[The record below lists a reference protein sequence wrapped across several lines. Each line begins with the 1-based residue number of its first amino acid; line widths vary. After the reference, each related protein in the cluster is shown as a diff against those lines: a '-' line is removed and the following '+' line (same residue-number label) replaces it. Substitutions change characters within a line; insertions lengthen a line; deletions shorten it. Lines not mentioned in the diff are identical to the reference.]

1 MALPS
6 EGQLYSLLGQTTSS
20 EYKRRQQEE
29 RDFKRSLRRD
39 QMKAMLLQPLIGA
52 AATTGM
58 QAITDVLGDRF
69 LSDKGQNF
77 LNTEQGRTLGTQLRS
92 IDQQKKQ
99 IQSELDFYNTPDAS
113 TKMADIIYKEQ
124 IAKLG
129 KLTDVEQGQVK
140 SLIYEDKDLITNEL
154 NAYRTALKNQL
165 KLLDTA
171 PSPEQIASRL
181 KDTRFYYGK
190 NKLQKLFSTGFN
202 KLLGKDMEEI
212 KQKSRN
218 FLITGSEDP
227 EYKSLIFEFMN
238 DSKAF
243 RALEDASDQIITGDE
258 TFVKNFIEKI
268 KTDSDSRELYEAIQA
283 RKGQDADKALAG
295 HAFFLGL
302 RQKISKSQQQAEKT
316 NTVNPL
322 AETLVYKAY
331 TAPEAKTF
339 IENNDVAGFKNFV
352 LKNYF
357 QGPNKDQTFEDFKKS
372 SIANSLIINQA
383 EEKLGGLLN
392 DINPDIA
399 AKTTGEVKYM
409 DRLVEGAF
417 LDAEKAIYRL
427 GYESPELGN
436 FTTTEVRQGIRRY
449 VAARLTDPAVNEDN
463 EYRPVTLKELTN
475 EENAQLLKDSIA
487 SVRKDSQLS
496 EQNKEF
502 QKRAFDDIKSKIDE
516 ILANVDND
524 PTIDEVQKHTIA
536 SDRLKTYV
544 DNFAAQN
551 FSAEYED
558 IFNNEITRVQGLIDN
573 KFIARPTPGRKSD
586 RDRGPDDFNLDRYLK
601 DRFTVF
607 GKGDRTRR
615 RSPIVERR
623 ERSLLENPNAEIT
636 IPSSVEGKVS
646 YVGKIF
652 EDDPHEILFMKR
664 LVNQESLFGK
674 APGTYDLTGDVG
686 KRGSYGVAQVDEVA
700 FDAVKDKLA
709 NPYSTIHK
717 YIEPFKKATGRDLT
731 TVKYE
736 DLKDDVLSI
745 AFGRMYLM
753 QLTGNPIPADIQGQ
767 SKYWKTYYNTKAG
780 KGTAEEFLNTNKN
793 L

>member
-20 EYKRRQQEE
+20 EYKRRQEEE

-52 AATTGM
+52 AASTGM

-154 NAYRTALKNQL
+154 NSYRTALKNQL

-227 EYKSLIFEFMN
+227 EYKSFIFEFMN

-268 KTDSDSRELYEAIQA
+268 KTDPDSKELYEAIQA
-283 RKGQDADKALAG
+283 RRGQDADKALAG

-302 RQKISKSQQQAEKT
+302 RQNISSSQQQAEAT

-339 IENNDVAGFKNFV
+339 IENNDVSGFKNFV

-383 EEKLGGLLN
+383 EEELGGLLK
-392 DINPDIA
+392 DINSDIA
-399 AKTTGEVKYM
+399 DKTTGEVKYM

-436 FTTTEVRQGIRRY
+436 FTTTEVKQGIRKY
-449 VAARLTDPAVNEDN
+449 VASRLTDPVINEDN

-487 SVRKDSQLS
+487 SVRKDAQLV
-496 EQNKEF
+496 QRNKEISKETYDKLEF
-502 QKRAFDDIKSKIDE
+502 NINQIIENVSDDTTIDDI
-516 ILANVDND
+516 
-524 PTIDEVQKHTIA
+524 QKHKIA
-536 SDRLKTYV
+536 SDRLKTFV
-544 DNFAAQN
+544 DNFGNQK
-551 FSAEYED
+551 FSSEYED
-558 IFNNEITRVQGLIDN
+558 IFNDEVIKVQGLIDSA
-573 KFIARPTPGRKSD
+573 FPDRPKTGRKSN

-607 GKGDRTRR
+607 GKEDRPRR

-623 ERSLLENPNAEIT
+623 ERSLLENPNDEIT
-636 IPSSVEGKVS
+636 IPDSVEDKVTFVS
-646 YVGKIF
+646 NIF
-652 EDDPHEILFMKR
+652 EDEPHETLFMQR

-674 APGTYDLTGDVG
+674 APGTYDLSG
-686 KRGSYGVAQVDEVA
+686 KAGSRGSYGVAQVDEVA
-700 FDAVKDKLA
+700 FDAVKDKLL
-709 NPYSTIHK
+709 NSKSTINK
-717 YIEPFKKATGRDLT
+717 YIEPFKKATGIDLT

-736 DLKDDVLSI
+736 DLKDDTLSI

-753 QLTGNPIPADIQGQ
+753 QLTGTPIPKNIQGQ
-767 SKYWKTYYNTKAG
+767 AKYWKTNYNTLAG
-780 KGTAEEFLNTNKN
+780 KGTEEDFLNTNKN

>member
-1 MALPS
+1 MA
-6 EGQLYSLLGQTTSS
+6 EGIYSLLGRATTSD
-20 EYKRRQQEE
+20 YKRRKDEE
-29 RDFKRSLRRD
+29 RKFRKDLRRD
-39 QMKAMLLQPLIGA
+39 QMKAMLLNPLIGA
-52 AATTGM
+52 AASTGM

-154 NAYRTALKNQL
+154 NSYRTALKNQL
-165 KLLDTA
+165 NLLDTS

-268 KTDSDSRELYEAIQA
+268 KTDPDSRELYEAIQA
-283 RKGQDADKALAG
+283 RKGQDADQALTG

-302 RQKISKSQQQAEKT
+302 QQNISKSQQQAEKT

-339 IENNDVAGFKNFV
+339 IENNDVAGFKIFV

-357 QGPNKDQTFEDFKKS
+357 QGPNKDQTFDDFKKS
-372 SIANSLIINQA
+372 SRASSLIINQA
-383 EEKLGGLLN
+383 EEELGVLLRN
-392 DINPDIA
+392 INPAIA

-417 LDAEKAIYRL
+417 LDAEKAIYIL

-436 FTTTEVRQGIRRY
+436 FTTTEVRQGIRKY
-449 VAARLTDPAVNEDN
+449 VASRLTDPVVNKDN

-487 SVRKDSQLS
+487 SVRKDAQLVQRNEEIS
-496 EQNKEF
+496 KETYDKLEF
-502 QKRAFDDIKSKIDE
+502 NINQIIENVSDDS
-516 ILANVDND
+516 
-524 PTIDEVQKHTIA
+524 TIDATQKHKIA
-536 SDRLKTYV
+536 SDRLKTFV
-544 DNFAAQN
+544 DNFGNQKFN
-551 FSAEYED
+551 SEYED
-558 IFNNEITRVQGLIDN
+558 IFNDEVIKVQSLIDSA
-573 KFIARPTPGRKSD
+573 FPERPPIRTSRKPVTEPTIRDPFKVLGEYVSSLMDRETVSPNPLGRRSILSN
-586 RDRGPDDFNLDRYLK
+586 PDD
-601 DRFTVF
+601 
-607 GKGDRTRR
+607 
-615 RSPIVERR
+615 
-623 ERSLLENPNAEIT
+623 
-636 IPSSVEGKVS
+636 
-646 YVGKIF
+646 
-652 EDDPHEILFMKR
+652 
-664 LVNQESLFGK
+664 
-674 APGTYDLTGDVG
+674 DL
-686 KRGSYGVAQVDEVA
+686 
-700 FDAVKDKLA
+700 
-709 NPYSTIHK
+709 
-717 YIEPFKKATGRDLT
+717 
-731 TVKYE
+731 
-736 DLKDDVLSI
+736 
-745 AFGRMYLM
+745 
-753 QLTGNPIPADIQGQ
+753 
-767 SKYWKTYYNTKAG
+767 
-780 KGTAEEFLNTNKN
+780 
-793 L
+793 